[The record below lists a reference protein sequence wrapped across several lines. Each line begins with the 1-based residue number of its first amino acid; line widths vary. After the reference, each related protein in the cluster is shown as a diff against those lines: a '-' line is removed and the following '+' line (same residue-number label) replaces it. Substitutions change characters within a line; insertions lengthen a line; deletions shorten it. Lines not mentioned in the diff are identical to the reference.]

1 MQITDVKFYLT
12 QGDPEHR
19 AIQSL
24 QATMEPVPPGI
35 NGLFTH
41 THGLRGA
48 EALPSLRS
56 DTAVDYRRFSGCLH
70 DLRHGVQRR

>member
-1 MQITDVKFYLT
+1 MQISDVKFYLT

-19 AIQSL
+19 VIQSP

-48 EALPSLRS
+48 DAPTEWRSATPLPS
-56 DTAVDYRRFSGCLH
+56 
-70 DLRHGVQRR
+70 